1 MDRDKINRNEYL
13 YKKYYETCEKCE
25 KRENNTNLNC
35 LKCYSNYT
43 FEINL
48 LWELK
53 NN

>member
-13 YKKYYETCEKCE
+13 YKKYYETYEKCE
-25 KRENNTNLNC
+25 KRGNITNLNC
-35 LKCYSNYT
+35 LKCNSNYT

-48 LWELK
+48 LSELK